1 MDTWQTIN
9 TGDTEQARRSLMRVC
24 GSSRWVDRMLELRPF
39 AGQAELLNAARRIWD
54 DLGAS
59 DWREAFSHHPQIGDR
74 AALAQRFPATHD
86 LSAREQAGIGGA
98 SSDVLDDLAAAN
110 QQYLAK
116 FGYIFI
122 VCASGRSAGEM
133 LAILRNRLDNDPEA
147 EIRIAASEQAA
158 ITALRLSA
166 PPAPERHYSES

>member
-9 TGDTEQARRSLMRVC
+9 SADPEQARRCLARAC

-39 AGQAELLNAARRIWD
+39 AGQTELLRAARQTWN
-54 DLGAS
+54 DLRED

-74 AALAQRFPATHD
+74 AALEKRFPASHD
-86 LSAREQAGIGGA
+86 LSAREQAGIGEA
-98 SSDVLDDLAAAN
+98 SSEVLDQLAAAN
-110 QQYLAK
+110 QEYLAR

-122 VCASGRSAGEM
+122 VCASGRSAAEM
-133 LAILRNRLDNDPEA
+133 LSILRSRLGNNPATEL
-147 EIRIAASEQAA
+147 RIAASEQAA

-166 PPAPERHYSES
+166 LAGG

>member
-9 TGDTEQARRSLMRVC
+9 GADPETARRCLTRAC

-39 AGQAELLNAARRIWD
+39 ASQVDLLSAARRVWD
-54 DLGAS
+54 DLGED

-74 AALAQRFPATHD
+74 AALEKRFPASHD
-86 LSAREQAGIGGA
+86 LSAREQAGVGAA
-98 SSDVLDDLAAAN
+98 SSDVLDRLAAGN
-110 QQYLAK
+110 RDYLAR

-122 VCASGRSAGEM
+122 VCASGRSAEEI
-133 LAILRNRLDNDPEA
+133 LAILRSRLDNDA
-147 EIRIAASEQAA
+147 ATEIRIAASEQAA

-166 PPAPERHYSES
+166 QPAV

>member
-9 TGDTEQARRSLMRVC
+9 SADPEQARRCLTRAC

-39 AGQAELLNAARRIWD
+39 AGQAELLSAARQVWN
-54 DLGAS
+54 DLRED

-74 AALAQRFPATHD
+74 AALEKRFPASHD
-86 LSAREQAGIGGA
+86 LSTREQAGIGEA
-98 SSDVLDDLAAAN
+98 SSDVLDQLAAAN
-110 QQYLAK
+110 QEYLAR

-133 LAILRNRLDNDPEA
+133 LSILRSRLGSDPA
-147 EIRIAASEQAA
+147 TEIQVAASEQAA

-166 PPAPERHYSES
+166 PAGG